1 MRMEFNTYSLIFLQL
16 ILLNLCYVNFYFF
29 FGIFGRLVMIIV
41 SKEKMDFLSGT
52 QGGYS
57 TVSDSPLSMGGT
69 QTT

>member
-1 MRMEFNTYSLIFLQL
+1 
-16 ILLNLCYVNFYFF
+16 VNFYFF

-57 TVSDSPLSMGGT
+57 TVSDSPLSMGGA